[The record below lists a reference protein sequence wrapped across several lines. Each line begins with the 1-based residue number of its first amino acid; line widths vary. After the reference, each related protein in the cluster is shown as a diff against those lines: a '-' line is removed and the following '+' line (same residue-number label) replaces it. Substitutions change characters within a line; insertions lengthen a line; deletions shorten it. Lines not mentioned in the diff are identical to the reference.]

1 MARAPA
7 LQAGGRRFDS
17 DYLHR
22 FRRLSIS
29 GEAFFIEKS
38 RLYHYI
44 CKTNSRLMPNSF
56 TFWWNNARPISLPQS
71 LLPALTA
78 VALSVGNQE
87 FNVFTA
93 IAAVV
98 GVIFLHLSLNL
109 LDDWFDYNEG
119 SAEARQKVASEGF
132 RGRMVKYPYLT
143 SGEATHSELLKAS
156 LCFLL
161 FAAVMGG
168 CVIAFRGWNILF
180 WIAAGLLLGISYSGG
195 PLKLGFRGLGE
206 MVIFLMFGPL
216 LMTGIYYSITGVL
229 DLKIIW
235 LSIAVGLLV
244 TNIVY
249 SHSVLDSIPD
259 AKMGKKTMAHLMGS
273 GKGQIFFSALL
284 NILPYIMVAS
294 GVLLGQMHPAYLC
307 VLLVL
312 PVSLWLVRS
321 LNDFVNGREVSLE
334 PKKWMGPMGD
344 FEKYRQAGVDWFLL
358 RWLTA
363 RNIVTFFCMIL
374 IIVNLIFG

>member
-1 MARAPA
+1 
-7 LQAGGRRFDS
+7 
-17 DYLHR
+17 
-22 FRRLSIS
+22 
-29 GEAFFIEKS
+29 
-38 RLYHYI
+38 
-44 CKTNSRLMPNSF
+44 MPNSF
-56 TFWWNNARPISLPQS
+56 AFWWSNARPISLPQS

-78 VALSVGNQE
+78 VALSVGNQD

-168 CVIAFRGWNILF
+168 FVIAFRGWNILF
-180 WIAAGLLLGISYSGG
+180 WIAAGLIFGVSYSGG

-235 LSIAVGLLV
+235 LSVAVGLLV

-273 GKGQIFFSALL
+273 AKWQIFFSALL
-284 NILPYIMVAS
+284 NTLPYIMVAS

-307 VLLVL
+307 VFLVL

-344 FEKYRQAGVDWFLL
+344 FDKYRQAGVDWFLL